1 MELLPFV
8 SCCGGIFERIV
19 MTFICSLP
27 ESTRKLNEFVTQM
40 PNLFSNLGSQSN
52 SQTLTVSPQ
61 SQLSLRA
68 LFQSPFSNYW
78 YLAMTLFW
86 KDHMA
91 RVMKYYGNNMLVTWN
106 WDADSGKATPYKVVL
121 SQSGVSRFVCW
132 PS

>member
-68 LFQSPFSNYW
+68 LFQSPFSNY
-78 YLAMTLFW
+78 
-86 KDHMA
+86 
-91 RVMKYYGNNMLVTWN
+91 
-106 WDADSGKATPYKVVL
+106 
-121 SQSGVSRFVCW
+121 
-132 PS
+132 